1 MKNLVQ
7 ASSMYC
13 VLSCIKRGLA
23 SRVWEVTVLHY
34 SALGPIRSFAS
45 RPGPPVQKKCGAVG
59 VGPEEGHEDDQ
70 RATAQGRQAEG
81 TELVQLE
88 EKAPGRSYCTFPVF
102 EASLQAGGG
111 LTFYVVW

>member
-1 MKNLVQ
+1 MVSWA
-7 ASSMYC
+7 ASTETD
-13 VLSCIKRGLA
+13 
-23 SRVWEVTVLHY
+23 SRERQMIVPFY
-34 SALGPIRSFAS
+34 SALVSLYLEYCIGLGS
-45 RPGPPVQKKCGAVG
+45 PVQKKCGAVG